1 MHYILFKRPTF
12 ILLGNILSEICPN
25 FVSNFIFLP
34 ILYLSL
40 FLTQLLSNFLNN
52 HTISYE
58 IISLS
63 FIAKLLFLCTSRSS
77 FQFHVSIFVL
87 FQIILYYFILD
98 YFIIL
103 QLWENCVKNMSQ
115 YNTIYLLAMCTD
127 SLTLVLMST
136 IVQCANTKVDNGCH
150 ITTVMFVCL

>member
-1 MHYILFKRPTF
+1 MFKGWITYCNNSTLGTRNNLKKRLIFSQTCTLFWNCIKSPVFMHYILFKRPTF

-103 QLWENCVKNMSQ
+103 
-115 YNTIYLLAMCTD
+115 
-127 SLTLVLMST
+127 
-136 IVQCANTKVDNGCH
+136 
-150 ITTVMFVCL
+150 